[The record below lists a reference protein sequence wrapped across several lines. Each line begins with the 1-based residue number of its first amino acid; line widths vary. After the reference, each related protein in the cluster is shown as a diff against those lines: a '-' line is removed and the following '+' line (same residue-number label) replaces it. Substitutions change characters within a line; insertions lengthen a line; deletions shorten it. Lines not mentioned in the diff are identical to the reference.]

1 MSKSK
6 LGIGLCTDSTKNTAE
21 LKFTDYSINRFQ
33 SNLKKNKLI
42 KEPKYLI
49 QELKVFY

>member
-21 LKFTDYSINRFQ
+21 LKFTDYSINKFQ
-33 SNLKKNKLI
+33 SKFEEEQTYKRTKI
-42 KEPKYLI
+42 R
-49 QELKVFY
+49 